1 MWELYGGVL
10 RSDFSLFDTYE
21 HEHGSGAASSGAE
34 SSSAVAAAAAAA
46 AAAGS
51 AGAVAGA
58 SGAPFDI
65 PITTFYAADDRRVTR
80 QHVEGWR
87 RFSTSA
93 EFSTSQVE
101 GHHLFVYNPDQK
113 AAW

>member
-10 RSDFSLFDTYE
+10 RSDFSLFDTYK
-21 HEHGSGAASSGAE
+21 HEHGSGATSGGTN
-34 SSSAVAAAAAAA
+34 SSSAAV
-46 AAAGS
+46 AGS
-51 AGAVAGA
+51 ASAVAGA
-58 SGAPFDI
+58 SVAPFDS

-93 EFSTSQVE
+93 EFSANQVE
-101 GHHLFVYNPDQK
+101 GHHLFVYNPEQK